1 MNIKQS
7 NIIKSFASDNYSGI
21 HPDILQAI
29 IDANTGHAKAYG
41 ADQWT
46 QKAETLFK
54 DHFGPESQAYSV
66 FNGTGANVIG
76 LSAVTRSFN
85 AIICAETAHI
95 NVDEGGAPE
104 KFTQC
109 KLFTL
114 PTVDGKLTVELIQRH
129 MQRIGDQHQVQP
141 NVISITQA
149 TEYETVYTPQEIKTL
164 ADFAHAHDMLLHM
177 DGARLANAAAYLNLP
192 LRAITTDVG
201 VDLLSFGGT
210 KNGMMCGEAVV
221 FLNKNLS
228 KNIKYIRKQ
237 GMQLASKMRF
247 ISAQFIALLSND
259 LWLKNAQH
267 SNAMAQKLAQGLA
280 TIPGITITRPI
291 QANAVFAIIPPEHI
305 AALQENYSF
314 YVWDESKSEVR
325 LMASFDTTHEDIEL
339 FIQCIKKLL

>member
-1 MNIKQS
+1 MP
-7 NIIKSFASDNYSGI
+7 FLDLRA
-21 HPDILQAI
+21 H
-29 IDANTGHAKAYG
+29 
-41 ADQWT
+41 
-46 QKAETLFK
+46 
-54 DHFGPESQAYSV
+54 V
-66 FNGTGANVIG
+66 FN
-76 LSAVTRSFN
+76 
-85 AIICAETAHI
+85 
-95 NVDEGGAPE
+95 
-104 KFTQC
+104 
-109 KLFTL
+109 
-114 PTVDGKLTVELIQRH
+114 DGK
-129 MQRIGDQHQVQP
+129 
-141 NVISITQA
+141 
-149 TEYETVYTPQEIKTL
+149 
-164 ADFAHAHDMLLHM
+164 FA
-177 DGARLANAAAYLNLP
+177 AN
-192 LRAITTDVG
+192 I
-201 VDLLSFGGT
+201 GGT

>member
-1 MNIKQS
+1 
-7 NIIKSFASDNYSGI
+7 
-21 HPDILQAI
+21 
-29 IDANTGHAKAYG
+29 
-41 ADQWT
+41 
-46 QKAETLFK
+46 
-54 DHFGPESQAYSV
+54 
-66 FNGTGANVIG
+66 
-76 LSAVTRSFN
+76 
-85 AIICAETAHI
+85 
-95 NVDEGGAPE
+95 
-104 KFTQC
+104 
-109 KLFTL
+109 
-114 PTVDGKLTVELIQRH
+114 

-141 NVISITQA
+141 NLISITQA

-192 LRAITTDVG
+192 LRAITADVG

-228 KNIKYIRKQ
+228 KNLKYIRKQ

-325 LMASFDTTHEDIEL
+325 LMASFDTTQEDIDL
-339 FIQCIKKLL
+339 FIQCIKRLL